1 MCISPHAQGKRE
13 KETLVS
19 FSLLILSFFLC
30 IVRRFLLGKLHGH
43 FATAGIRFC
52 RCQPF
57 RYGALLLFASQKM
70 NFGVK
75 KEVRSREPLPM
86 DGKVENRKRFSKG
99 FRPLRR
105 ASRLRACTAPETK
118 FLDFSLSGSLEPLR
132 LAAENPGHGFRTCSK
147 PRDALSCKLTP
158 RAFRIIS
165 RHQTAKNI
173 RTNHHGIRSK
183 VIQIR
188 CFSGQ

>member
-1 MCISPHAQGKRE
+1 MCMSPHAQGKRE

-30 IVRRFLLGKLHGH
+30 IVRRFPLGKLHGH

-57 RYGALLLFASQKM
+57 RYGAVLLFASQKM

-86 DGKVENRKRFSKG
+86 NGKVENRKRFSKG

-105 ASRLRACTAPETK
+105 ATSLLGWIEPETK
-118 FLDFSLSGSLEPLR
+118 FLDFSLRAARLR
-132 LAAENPGHGFRTCSK
+132 QAPPEY
-147 PRDALSCKLTP
+147 PRPKT
-158 RAFRIIS
+158 AFRPRNRRIS
-165 RHQTAKNI
+165 FLPGVFSTRGG
-173 RTNHHGIRSK
+173 R
-183 VIQIR
+183 R
-188 CFSGQ
+188 CRP